1 MSDDAGPS
9 LDLPQ
14 PGPAPAWTC
23 PSLDLIARQLQLV
36 LADVGSFRDDIC
48 ALAAIAVRQGHTLSA
63 LLAEVRAFA
72 PTQTTASDSQ
82 G

>member
-1 MSDDAGPS
+1 MSDEAN
-9 LDLPQ
+9 
-14 PGPAPAWTC
+14 

-36 LADVGSFRDDIC
+36 LADVRRLRDDTRV
-48 ALAAIAVRQGHTLSA
+48 LTAIAMRRDHTLSA

-72 PTQTTASDSQ
+72 PAQTSASGSQ